1 MHNAIYYS
9 RTVLLYVLLAMSVI
23 SQHSMAA
30 EGAFQSSAS
39 SGLFDFQDEPVSAS
53 SAVSLQMQLT
63 GEQDPQLKTVN
74 ALLQLVLE
82 DGWKTYWRSPGDGGA
97 APVFDFSQSTN
108 IDDVV
113 WSWPAPTRYNVL
125 GVDTLGYKGEVDFPI
140 TIHVKDASKPS
151 ILKGILTVSSCTTIC
166 VQHDYPIDISF
177 AGEQL
182 VIDEAILFDYREA
195 MAQVPI
201 KLEPTAAEQQLP
213 VTVLHSAWDNSAQ
226 TLSIEV
232 NNNLGWASPDIF
244 VDSPRED
251 VHDVTFSKPEISIN
265 KNILTAKIKATRWGD
280 ELNLDKY
287 PVNLTV
293 TDNGLAVELP
303 TTLGESPQNG
313 DLETLLSMFFI
324 ALLGGLILNIMPC
337 VLPVLGMKL
346 SAVLSAQGIDR
357 SQVRK
362 QFIASSLGILSSFW
376 LLAIFLLVLK
386 LSGQALGWGIQFQS
400 PYFISFM
407 VIITALFAAN
417 MLDIFTIQLPVN
429 MQTGLATK
437 GSHSYIG
444 HFFQGVFATLL
455 ATPCSAPFLGTAV
468 AFSLGASGLQ
478 LFIIFTALGLGM
490 ALPWILIAL
499 FPSLAL
505 WLPKPGH
512 WMNGL
517 KVFFGLMVLV
527 TSYWLLSLLTSFIGI
542 SLTLYLALLLTV
554 FFLYFLSKKQQKKL
568 FSIVA
573 VTILLT
579 VASAAAFSYYN
590 MQSQQGD
597 KLQWATLNR
606 AVIDQEVEQGKVVF
620 VDVTAAWCITCKA
633 NKIGV
638 ILQDPVYSRLQE
650 NDVIAMKGDWTTASE
665 EVTEYLQSYGRVAVP
680 FNIVYGPN
688 APEGIPLQ
696 TILTSDVVLDA
707 MNQAKGRN

>member
-1 MHNAIYYS
+1 VQKITSHFRIILWYLLL
-9 RTVLLYVLLAMSVI
+9 TGVLWGQSVK
-23 SQHSMAA
+23 AA
-30 EGAFQSSAS
+30 EESDYQQISTGW
-39 SGLFDFQDEPVSAS
+39 LFDFKHPSVS
-53 SAVSLQMQLT
+53 VQMQLT
-63 GEQDPQLKTVN
+63 GEQDPQLNTVN
-74 ALLQLVLE
+74 ALLQLELQE
-82 DGWKTYWRSPGDGGA
+82 GWKTYWRSPGDGGEE
-97 APVFDFSQSTN
+97 PILDISQSTN
-108 IDDVV
+108 IDKIV

-125 GVDTLGYKGEVDFPI
+125 GIDTLGYKGTVNFPLTFHI
-140 TIHVKDASKPS
+140 QDPSKPA
-151 ILKGILTVSSCTTIC
+151 ILNANLTVSSCTTIC
-166 VQHDYPIDISF
+166 VQNDYQLDLRFLS
-177 AGEQL
+177 GQL
-182 VIDEAILFDYREA
+182 VEDEEAIYTYREA
-195 MAQVPI
+195 LALVPI
-201 KLEPTAAEQQLP
+201 KLDPSATDQQLP
-213 VTVLHSAWDNSAQ
+213 VTVLNSSWNNSEQ
-226 TLSIEV
+226 TLTVEI
-232 NNNLGWASPDIF
+232 NNNLGWTSPDIF
-244 VDSPRED
+244 VDSERQEI
-251 VHDVTFSKPEISIN
+251 HDVSFSKPEISITDH
-265 KNILTAKIKATRWGD
+265 ILTATMTATRWGD

-287 PVNLTV
+287 PINLTV

-303 TTLGESPQNG
+303 TTLGESSQNG
-313 DLETLLSMFFI
+313 DIQTLLSMFLI

-376 LLAIFLLVLK
+376 LLAAFLLTLK

-400 PYFISFM
+400 PYFITFM

-429 MQTGLATK
+429 MQTWLATK

-444 HFFQGVFATLL
+444 HFFQGAFATLL

-490 ALPWILIAL
+490 ALPWIIIAL

-505 WLPKPGH
+505 WLPKPGR

-517 KVFFGLMVLV
+517 KIFFGLMVLV
-527 TSYWLLSLLTSFIGI
+527 TSYWLLSLLTAFVGV
-542 SLTLYLALLLTV
+542 SLTLYFALLLTV
-554 FFLYFLSKKQQKKL
+554 FFLYFLSRKEQKKL
-568 FSIVA
+568 FRIVA
-573 VTILLT
+573 LTIFLT
-579 VASAAAFSYYN
+579 VASAAAFSYYT

-597 KLQWATLNR
+597 QLQWVTLNR
-606 AVIDQEVEQGKVVF
+606 AVIDNEVAQGKVVF

-638 ILQDPVYSRLQE
+638 ILQDPVHSRLQE
-650 NDVIAMKGDWTTASE
+650 DDVVAMKGDWTTASE
-665 EVTEYLQSYGRVAVP
+665 AVTEYLQSYGRVAVP
-680 FNIVYGPN
+680 FNIVYGPS

-696 TILTSDVVLDA
+696 TILTSEVVLDA
-707 MNQAKGRN
+707 INQAKSHR

>member
-1 MHNAIYYS
+1 M
-9 RTVLLYVLLAMSVI
+9 VLWYLLLTSVLWV
-23 SQHSMAA
+23 QVVKAA
-30 EGAFQSSAS
+30 DESDYQQVSTGW
-39 SGLFDFQDEPVSAS
+39 LFDFQHPSVS
-53 SAVSLQMQLT
+53 VQMQLT
-63 GEQDPQLKTVN
+63 GEQNTQLNTVN
-74 ALLQLVLE
+74 ALLQLELQT
-82 DGWKTYWRSPGDGGA
+82 DWKTYWRSPGDGGE
-97 APVFDFSQSTN
+97 APILDISQSSN

-125 GVDTLGYKGEVDFPI
+125 GVDTLGYKGTVDFPLTLHI
-140 TIHVKDASKPS
+140 QDPSKPA
-151 ILKGILTVSSCTTIC
+151 ILNATLIVSSCTTIC
-166 VQHDYPIDISF
+166 VQNNFQLDLHFSSD
-177 AGEQL
+177 QL
-182 VIDEAILFDYREA
+182 VEDEDAIYTYREA
-195 MAQVPI
+195 IALVPI
-201 KLEPTAAEQQLP
+201 KLDPSATDQQLP
-213 VTVLHSAWDNSAQ
+213 VTVLNSLWNNSEQ
-226 TLSIEV
+226 TLTVEI
-232 NNNLGWASPDIF
+232 NNNLGWTSPDIF
-244 VDSPRED
+244 VDSERED
-251 VHDVTFSKPEISIN
+251 IRDVSFSKPEISITEHV
-265 KNILTAKIKATRWGD
+265 LTATIKATRWGD
-280 ELNLDKY
+280 ELNLNQS
-287 PVNLTV
+287 PINLTI
-293 TDNGLAVELP
+293 TDNGQAVELP
-303 TTLGESPQNG
+303 TTLGESPQNA
-313 DLETLLSMFFI
+313 DVTTLFSMFLI

-346 SAVLSAQGIDR
+346 SGVLSAQGIDR

-376 LLAIFLLVLK
+376 LLAAFLLTLK

-417 MLDIFTIQLPVN
+417 MLDVFTIQLPVN
-429 MQTGLATK
+429 MQTWLATK

-468 AFSLGASGLQ
+468 AFSLGASAVQ

-490 ALPWILIAL
+490 ALPWIVIAL

-505 WLPKPGH
+505 FLPKPGR

-517 KVFFGLMVLV
+517 KIFFGLMVLV
-527 TSYWLLSLLTSFIGI
+527 TSYWLLSLLTAFVGI
-542 SLTLYLALLLTV
+542 SLTLYFALLLTV

-568 FSIVA
+568 FNIVA
-573 VTILLT
+573 LTIFLT

-597 KLQWATLNR
+597 KLQWVTLNR
-606 AVIDQEVEQGKVVF
+606 AVIDSEVAQGKVVF

-638 ILQDPVYSRLQE
+638 LLQDPVHSRLQE
-650 NDVIAMKGDWTTASE
+650 DDVVVMKGDWTTASE

-680 FNIVYGPN
+680 FNIVYGAN
-688 APEGIPLQ
+688 APEGIQLQ

-707 MNQAKGRN
+707 ITQAK